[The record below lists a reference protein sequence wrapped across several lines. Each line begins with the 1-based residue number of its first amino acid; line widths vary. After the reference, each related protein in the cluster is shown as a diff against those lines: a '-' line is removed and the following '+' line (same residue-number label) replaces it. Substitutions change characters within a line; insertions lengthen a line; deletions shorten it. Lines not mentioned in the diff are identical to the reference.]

1 MKKSLFQ
8 LKEDIKD
15 EIINFLELSKAGEL
29 TFNEGDTLEKI
40 ETITYSDRITSG
52 RLHLPAIWIIPDRY
66 TPEIA
71 GARSEE
77 HRIPYWFVALVKD
90 NDPVEGKRNAE
101 RLASKIYDLYLEN
114 RKLKGNCND
123 IIPGPIDPAYQRGK
137 RNNVFWAG
145 IQLLFT
151 VRRVTR

>member
-15 EIINFLELSKAGEL
+15 GILDLLNDCQSGNI
-29 TFNEGDTLEKI
+29 TFNDGDSLVDI
-40 ETITYSDRITSG
+40 ETITYSDRIKSG
-52 RLHLPAIWIIPDRY
+52 RLELPAIWVIPDRY
-66 TPEIA
+66 TPEVA

-90 NDPVEGKRNAE
+90 NEVVKGKREAE
-101 RLASKIYDLYLEN
+101 RVASRVYDLFLEN
-114 RKLKGNCND
+114 RKLNGSCND
-123 IIPGPIDPAYQRGK
+123 IVPGAIDPAYQRGE